1 VPRKGINGG
10 GTLLLDVWFVMH
22 LTGRLLDDAL
32 RPVGLTADE
41 FGMYSLI
48 YSYAPLTQTQIV
60 RWTGMPLTTVAGS
73 IRRIAGRG
81 HIADVPNPDD
91 ARSRMIELTD
101 DGVRATLAGAEVLA
115 TVTPRLADTL
125 LQNETTMRAALSD
138 LDQGLRRL
146 VDAAPRPYSA
156 ADPATASSVGY
167 GGQPLTPAQTAEIR
181 RYIDWIRVRDTSTPG
196 V

>member
-1 VPRKGINGG
+1 MQLKSSKGE

-81 HIADVPNPDD
+81 HIADVPHADD

-115 TVTPRLADTL
+115 TVAPQLADAL
-125 LQNETTMRAALSD
+125 AQNEATMRAALGD

-146 VDAAPRPYSA
+146 VDAAPRPYPA
-156 ADPATASSVGY
+156 ADPATAPSVGY
-167 GGQPLTPAQTAEIR
+167 GGQPLTPVQAAEVR
-181 RYIDWIRVRDTSTPG
+181 RYIDWIRVRDSPAN
-196 V
+196 

>member
-1 VPRKGINGG
+1 MQLKSSRGE

-91 ARSRMIELTD
+91 ARSRMIKLTD
-101 DGVRATLAGAEVLA
+101 EGVRATVAGAEVLA
-115 TVTPRLADTL
+115 RVAPQLAAGLVRD
-125 LQNETTMRAALSD
+125 ETTMRTALSD

-146 VDAAPRPYSA
+146 VDVAPRPYAVAGSG
-156 ADPATASSVGY
+156 TASNVEY
-167 GGQPLTPAQTAEIR
+167 GGRPLTPEQTAEVR
-181 RYIDWIRVRDTSTPG
+181 RYIDWLRVRDTPSA
-196 V
+196 